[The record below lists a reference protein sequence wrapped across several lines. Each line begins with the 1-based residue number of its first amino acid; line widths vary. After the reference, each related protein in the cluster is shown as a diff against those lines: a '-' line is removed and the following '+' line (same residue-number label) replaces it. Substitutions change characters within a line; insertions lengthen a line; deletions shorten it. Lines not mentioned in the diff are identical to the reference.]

1 MSIRHRRRAL
11 SAALLLSSLM
21 APAVWAQDDPGLEA
35 FGAALPAAK
44 AAEKAPRET
53 PSRRITG
60 AMDPRLAPQVALS
73 TVDHEALLRE
83 DAIREIGG
91 QAKVLRF
98 SVGRALTLSARDG
111 SWTDLADG
119 SRLWVADVV
128 SPGALGLRLHFS
140 SVSLPKDAELA
151 IWGDGEARSF
161 DFASAAGTAKAAAAE
176 FHFGSAAARPEFWTG
191 TIAGERAHLEY
202 LVPPGAAREEE
213 LPFRLDNLQH
223 VYRDPIA
230 DLAKAAGPCHND
242 VTCFPQWGPLASAV
256 SGIGTV
262 GSGQGVWCTGQ
273 LLNISGKKP
282 DFTPYW
288 LTANHCLDSPADA
301 SSAEFFWN
309 YQTSTC
315 GGAAPSL
322 FNVPSSVGAT
332 LLSTHPISDYTL
344 LLIEGALPN
353 GLYFSGWTSKKVKDG
368 TPVVAI
374 HHPSGDF
381 KRISFGVKSAV
392 GECAAGFPGVKTV
405 HIDWTDAP
413 TEPGSSGSGIFLAST
428 GQLFGQLFGG
438 PSSCSNETFDCYGD
452 FKTTFPRIKNFLKG
466 GSDDKSEQNDA
477 CGRARLVKPGVL
489 GGRIVKAVDSDW
501 YRISIPAGRTVRV
514 DLAFANANGDVDVA
528 AYASCKDQPILVVD
542 GTGDG
547 EAFTLTNVS
556 NKTLTAWWNV
566 YLANDTRNSYDM
578 AVAFQ

>member
-1 MSIRHRRRAL
+1 MSTRPSRRAL
-11 SAALLLSSLM
+11 SAALLLSTLM
-21 APAVWAQDDPGLEA
+21 VPAAWAQEDEGLEA
-35 FGAALPAAK
+35 FGASMPVAK
-44 AAEKAPRET
+44 AAAKAPRET
-53 PSRRITG
+53 PSRRIAG

-73 TVDHEALLRE
+73 TVDHEALFRE
-83 DAIREIGG
+83 DALRDLGT

-98 SVGRALTLSARDG
+98 SVGRALTLTARDG

-140 SVSLPKDAELA
+140 AVSLPKGAELA
-151 IWGDGEARSF
+151 VWGDGEAGSSG
-161 DFASAAGTAKAAAAE
+161 FAAREGMAKAAAAE

-191 TIAGERAHLEY
+191 TLAGERAHVEY
-202 LVPPGAAREEE
+202 LVPAAAGRDEE
-213 LPFRLDNLQH
+213 LPFRLDSLQH
-223 VYRDPIA
+223 VYRDPVA

-242 VTCFPQWGPLASAV
+242 VSCFPQWGALASAV

-273 LLNISGKKP
+273 LLNISAKKP

-288 LTANHCLDSPADA
+288 LTANHCLDDQGTA
-301 SSAEFFWN
+301 SSAEFFWG

-315 GGAAPSL
+315 GGPPPSL
-322 FNVPSSVGAT
+322 FSVPRSVGAT

-344 LLIEGALPN
+344 LLVEGALPD
-353 GLYFSGWTSKKVKDG
+353 GLFFSGWTSKKVKDG
-368 TPVVAI
+368 TPAVAI
-374 HHPSGDF
+374 HHPDGDF

-392 GECAAGFPGVKTV
+392 GECAAGFPGRKTV
-405 HIDWTDAP
+405 HVDWTDAP

-438 PSSCSNETFDCYGD
+438 PSSCASETFDCYGD
-452 FKTTFPRIKNFLKG
+452 FNTTFPRIKNLLKG

-477 CGRARLVKPGVL
+477 CGQARLVKPGVL
-489 GGRIVKAVDSDW
+489 GGRIVKSVDSDW
-501 YRISIPAGRTVRV
+501 YRISIPAGRTVRI
-514 DLAFANANGDVDVA
+514 DLAFAHANGDVDVA
-528 AYASCKDQPILVVD
+528 AYASCKGEPILVVD
-542 GTGDG
+542 GTTDG
-547 EAFTLTNVS
+547 EAFTITNVG
-556 NKTLTAWWNV
+556 NKAATAWWRV
-566 YLANDTRNSYDM
+566 YLANDTRNGYDL

>member
-1 MSIRHRRRAL
+1 MSTRPRRRAL
-11 SAALLLSSLM
+11 SAALLLTLM
-21 APAVWAQDDPGLEA
+21 APAAWAQDDDAGLEA
-35 FGAALPAAK
+35 FGASMPLAK
-44 AAEKAPRET
+44 AAPKAPRET
-53 PSRRITG
+53 PSRRMTG
-60 AMDPRLAPQVALS
+60 AMDPALAPQVALS
-73 TVDHEALLRE
+73 TIDHEALLHE
-83 DAIREIGG
+83 DAIRQMGT

-98 SVGRALTLSARDG
+98 SVGRALTLAARDG

-140 SVSLPKDAELA
+140 GVSLPEGAELA
-151 IWGDGEARSF
+151 VWGDAEAGSF
-161 DFASAAGTAKAAAAE
+161 DAAAPAKGAAE

-191 TIAGERAHLEY
+191 TIAGERAHVEY
-202 LVPPGAAREEE
+202 LVPPGAAREDE

-230 DLAKAAGPCHND
+230 DLTKAAGPCHND
-242 VTCFPQWGPLASAV
+242 VTCFPQWGALASAV

-262 GSGQGVWCTGQ
+262 GSDQGVWCTGQ

-288 LTANHCLDSPADA
+288 LTANHCLDNQADA
-301 SSAEFFWN
+301 SSAEFFWG
-309 YQTSTC
+309 YQTSAC
-315 GGAAPSL
+315 GGPAPSL
-322 FNVPSSVGAT
+322 FSVPRSVGAT
-332 LLSTHPISDYTL
+332 LLSTNPLSDYTL
-344 LLIEGALPN
+344 LLIEGALPP
-353 GLYFSGWTSKKVKDG
+353 GLFWSGWTSKKVKDG

-374 HHPSGDF
+374 HHPDGDF

-392 GECAAGFPGVKTV
+392 GECAAGFPGRKTV

-413 TEPGSSGSGIFLAST
+413 TEPGSSGSGVFLAST

-438 PSSCSNETFDCYGD
+438 PSSCDNETFDCYGD
-452 FKTTFPRIKNFLKG
+452 FNSTFPRIKKFLKG

-477 CGRARLVKPGVL
+477 CGTSRLAKPGVL
-489 GGRIVKAVDSDW
+489 GGRIVKVVDSDW

-514 DLAFANANGDVDVA
+514 ELAFANANGDVDA
-528 AYASCKDQPILVVD
+528 AVYASCKGQPILVVD
-542 GTGDG
+542 GTTDG
-547 EAFTLTNVS
+547 EAFTVENVG
-556 NKTLTAWWNV
+556 NRAVTVWWRV

-578 AVAFQ
+578 AVGFQ